1 MLENTLEGMHQ
12 AQETAGLVLA
22 AGSGSRYGYPKILA
36 PGFLDAALTAL
47 QGAGL
52 TRISV
57 ITGASRVELPN
68 GIEEVFCPTW
78 ERGMGASLRA
88 GLQSTAG
95 KGDRVLVH
103 VVDCPDIDARVV
115 TRVLSQ
121 DPALPARAVFEGRP
135 GHPVVLPQRY
145 VEELLN
151 VLDDGTG
158 AGRFLRAFPD
168 LQRIECS
175 DLASGHDIDV
185 QATAAPDFARGR
197 GTPHS
202 RP

>member
-1 MLENTLEGMHQ
+1 MDQ
-12 AQETAGLVLA
+12 AQDTAGLVLA

-57 ITGASRVELPN
+57 VTGATRVKLPK
-68 GIEEVFCPTW
+68 GIDEVFCPSW
-78 ERGMGASLRA
+78 DRGMGASLRA
-88 GLQSTAG
+88 GLQSASGQG
-95 KGDRVLVH
+95 KRVLVH
-103 VVDCPDIDARVV
+103 VVDCPDINARVV

-121 DPALPARAVFEGRP
+121 DHTLPARAVFEGRP

-145 VEELLN
+145 VAELLS
-151 VLDDGTG
+151 VLDDEAG
-158 AGRFLRAFPD
+158 AGRFLKGLPD

-175 DLASGHDIDV
+175 DLASGHDIDF
-185 QATAAPDFARGR
+185 QATAVPDFATGI
-197 GTPHS
+197 GNPYS